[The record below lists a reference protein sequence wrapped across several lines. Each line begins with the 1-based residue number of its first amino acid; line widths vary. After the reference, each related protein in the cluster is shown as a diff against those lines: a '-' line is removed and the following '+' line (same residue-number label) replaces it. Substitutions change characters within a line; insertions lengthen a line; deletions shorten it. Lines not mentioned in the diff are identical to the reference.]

1 MSGWLRRQMRNGRLL
16 ADIERWLRLPE
27 VIEKLGASRVDMH
40 RKEVEREQLLT
51 LAEAAAGCG

>member
-1 MSGWLRRQMRNGRLL
+1 MRNGRLL